1 MEIHSSTS
9 QLNGNK
15 RRSEINFDVRIETQQ
30 SIKYSKHWRILK
42 KTQHNIIA
50 LKMISKKPWIFCVE
64 TLRK

>member
-42 KTQHNIIA
+42 KTA
-50 LKMISKKPWIFCVE
+50 
-64 TLRK
+64 